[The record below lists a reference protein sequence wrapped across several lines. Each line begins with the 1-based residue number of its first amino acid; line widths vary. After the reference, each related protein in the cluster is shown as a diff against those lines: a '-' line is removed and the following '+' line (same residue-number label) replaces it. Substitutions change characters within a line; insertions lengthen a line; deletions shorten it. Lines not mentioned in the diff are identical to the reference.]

1 MKLADTSHQKL
12 ETFFREFLNDEHF
25 RLPVVY
31 FYVGGF
37 TKILTKIVGVHGITF
52 GRRIFIKPQIV
63 SLNENNLLRL
73 PEDLAAHEITH
84 VLQYRR
90 EGFVGFFRQYLSA
103 YWSNLLEKKK
113 WDGDSRHQAYLDIPF
128 EIEARNVAAKFVEW
142 RMSQGMKGKG

>member
-25 RLPVVY
+25 RLPVIY

-63 SLNENNLLRL
+63 SFNQNNFKRL

-84 VLQYRR
+84 VLQYQR
-90 EGFVGFFRQYLSA
+90 EGFAGFFYKYVSA
-103 YWSNLLEKKK
+103 YWSNLRKQKK

-128 EIEARNVAAKFVEW
+128 EIEARRVAAKFVEW
-142 RMSQGMKGKG
+142 RIFKDKG